1 MYGRRLWRGRLRL
14 YRGRRFPWPGAVL
27 LLAACVSGAVF
38 LSLSHQMR
46 PVIRAMA
53 VSRATNLISAAIA
66 EAVDEGMTALSL
78 DYSDLVHI
86 QRDESGQVIS
96 LSGDVQAGSS
106 LKRRVLD
113 SLTLR
118 LAQIEPDELGIP
130 LGTLT
135 GRMLLSGLGPSVRV
149 SIQGVG
155 DAAGSFR
162 SSFLSAGIN
171 QTCHRIELDLTVRV
185 TLVIPGEIVP
195 VTVEDSVPVAE
206 TVIVGQVPDTYIQL
220 DETNT

>member
-1 MYGRRLWRGRLRL
+1 MSRRRLWRGRLRL

-135 GRMLLSGLGPSVRV
+135 GRMLLSGLER
-149 SIQGVG
+149 
-155 DAAGSFR
+155 
-162 SSFLSAGIN
+162 
-171 QTCHRIELDLTVRV
+171 E
-185 TLVIPGEIVP
+185 
-195 VTVEDSVPVAE
+195 
-206 TVIVGQVPDTYIQL
+206 
-220 DETNT
+220 